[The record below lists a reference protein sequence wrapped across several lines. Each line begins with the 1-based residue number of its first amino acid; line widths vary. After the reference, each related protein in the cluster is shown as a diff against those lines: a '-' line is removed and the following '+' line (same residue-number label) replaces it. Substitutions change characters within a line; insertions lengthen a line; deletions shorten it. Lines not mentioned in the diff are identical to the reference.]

1 MAQLKNFYENEKD
14 KLEGRLREERDKAQ
28 NNLSQYQEELDVKM
42 RDELID
48 KDEELDSL
56 RQTYSELEQRHNLQL
71 T

>member
-56 RQTYSELEQRHNLQL
+56 RQTYSELEQRHNL
-71 T
+71 